1 MKKLAL
7 IFIPIIFILVIILYF
22 IISNQA
28 VSNVSKQNNFVVSQ
42 GDGLISIATKLENN
56 KIIRNKYIFIITAY
70 INGKNK
76 KIQAGKYRLDSNL
89 TTTNIVDLL
98 SKGGTSDYWLKI
110 IEGSRVEEITP
121 RYPRSVEGYL
131 FPDSYLIPDYY
142 TSDEILAVIKANFD
156 KKFAQAKENATKTID
171 DTDAVILA
179 SLIER
184 EARQPETKR
193 KIAGILYNRLDIG
206 MGLQVDASIQYARD
220 TITRPKD
227 YWQPITAN
235 DTSIVSPYNT
245 YKNRGLPP
253 APICNPGYDSLYAV
267 FHPIDSDYM
276 YYITGHDGNMY
287 YATTNTEHN
296 ININKYLKSQ

>member
-7 IFIPIIFILVIILYF
+7 ILIPIIFFLVIILYF
-22 IISNQA
+22 IINNQA

>member
-7 IFIPIIFILVIILYF
+7 IFIPIIFFLVIILYF
-22 IISNQA
+22 IINNQA
-28 VSNVSKQNNFVVSQ
+28 VSNVSKQNNFIVNQ
-42 GDGLISIATKLENN
+42 GEGLISVAQKLEDN
-56 KIIRNKYIFIITAY
+56 KIINNKYIFIITAY

-89 TTTNIVDLL
+89 TTANIVDQL

-110 IEGSRVEEITP
+110 IEGQRVEEITP
-121 RYPRSVEGYL
+121 RYPRSEEGYL

-142 TSDEILAVIKANFD
+142 TSEEILAVIKANFD
-156 KKFAQAKENATKTID
+156 KKFAKAKENATKTID
-171 DTDAVILA
+171 DKDAVILA

-220 TITRPKD
+220 TIIRPKE
-227 YWQPITAN
+227 YWQPITAD
-235 DTSIVSPYNT
+235 DTTIVSPYNT

-276 YYITGHDGNMY
+276 YYITGKDGNMY
-287 YATTNTEHN
+287 YATTLSDHN
-296 ININKYLKSQ
+296 ENVAKYLK